1 MMCSFFLQFKP
12 EFLNRIDEYVVF
24 NSLNKDNLRGIV
36 RNEVK
41 RLEGR
46 LKDRDITME
55 ISDDALGFIADIGF
69 DPVYGARPLKRAIQ
83 RSLESVVAQGI
94 LRGEY
99 DDGDTIIV
107 SVKDERLDVRKS
119 SAATEKAVPALNE
132 SVLE

>member
-1 MMCSFFLQFKP
+1 MICSLVLQFKP

-36 RNEVK
+36 KNEVK

-55 ISDDALGFIADIGF
+55 ISDEALGFIADIGF

-94 LRGEY
+94 LRSEY
-99 DDGDTIIV
+99 DDGDTIV
-107 SVKDERLDVRKS
+107 VTVKDERLDVRKS
-119 SAATEKAVPALNE
+119 SGTTEKAIPALNE